1 MLADESH
8 IDQGEIVTSS
18 LGRRQ
23 VQTNLFPGV
32 QQHFPEHP
40 MATFASVPYLGIKLG
55 STAALLAIT
64 AFFSYLPFLI
74 KRRVRRSGLIM
85 SYCNCMAGG
94 IVLGALL
101 MHMVPEIMESG
112 HCHDHSAMAVAPH
125 TALAGLNAIPHI
137 SGLNQDKLEHGPGCN
152 HKHGHKCNKHE
163 HKHDEKDEKEDHKH
177 DGKSAASAQAT
188 TKKADDHSHDHDHP
202 YPWGPLFAGI
212 SFLLLFA
219 VDRLFL
225 THSHC
230 EDAHPPPKAVVEK
243 SACSHAH
250 QGQDHHHH
258 HHELSIQP
266 DNEHGSC
273 HEDDVI
279 GGCHS
284 DGINASST
292 KAQTFV
298 FVLALSVHSFL
309 EGLGMATKNTSSSLI
324 SFLISLFAHKWLEAF
339 ALGAGVAKACFS
351 AAHSFWLILIYALL
365 TPLGIFLGIFLESL
379 ASSKLSVFDQFI
391 VRQALDGMAIGSFLF
406 VSCIEMIPSEFH
418 KYNKHTP
425 YKFVLLSL
433 GFISMAIIA
442 RFHSH

>member
-1 MLADESH
+1 
-8 IDQGEIVTSS
+8 
-18 LGRRQ
+18 
-23 VQTNLFPGV
+23 
-32 QQHFPEHP
+32 
-40 MATFASVPYLGIKLG
+40 MATFAAVPFLGAKLG
-55 STAALLAIT
+55 STAILLVIT

-74 KRRVRRSGLIM
+74 KHRVRRSGLIM

-101 MHMVPEIMESG
+101 MHMVPEIMEAG
-112 HCHDHSAMAVAPH
+112 HCHDHSAHGLALHASSSPVAGLDAILPIDPH
-125 TALAGLNAIPHI
+125 TAH
-137 SGLNQDKLEHGPGCN
+137 KHGPGC
-152 HKHGHKCNKHE
+152 
-163 HKHDEKDEKEDHKH
+163 DHKH
-177 DGKSAASAQAT
+177 DHNHSHKHDHDDHKHGKAVSAASKQ
-188 TKKADDHSHDHDHP
+188 ADDHSHDHP
-202 YPWGPLFAGI
+202 YPWGPFFAGV
-212 SFLLLFA
+212 SFLILFA

-230 EDAHPPPKAVVEK
+230 ADAHPPTKAVVEK

-250 QGQDHHHH
+250 HGQDHHHH
-258 HHELSIQP
+258 HHEMSIQP

-298 FVLALSVHSFL
+298 FVLALSIHSFL
-309 EGLGMATKNTSSSLI
+309 EGLGMATKNTSSSLV

-351 AAHSFWLILIYALL
+351 TAHSFCLIVIYALL
-365 TPLGIFLGIFLESL
+365 TPVGIFLGMFLESL
-379 ASSKLSVFDQFI
+379 ASDKLSLFNQYI
-391 VRQALDGMAIGSFLF
+391 VRQALDGLAIGSFLF

-418 KYNKHTP
+418 KKNKHTP
-425 YKFVLLSL
+425 YKYVLLTL

-442 RFHSH
+442 RFHTH